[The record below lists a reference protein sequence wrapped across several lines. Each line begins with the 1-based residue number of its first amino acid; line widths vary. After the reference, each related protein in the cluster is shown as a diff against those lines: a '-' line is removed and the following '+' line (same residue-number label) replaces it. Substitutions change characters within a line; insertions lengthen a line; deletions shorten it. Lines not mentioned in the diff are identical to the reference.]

1 MFILFGTGNKHKVE
15 TRGQFVCPKCSI
27 KTEYTAKSSSQYF
40 TLFFIP
46 IFPIGKKSEQL
57 VECQTCK
64 STYDTDVLKNNDYN
78 LDGSPFKKDDYD
90 IEIEPENNEMH
101 TIKKCPNC
109 QQKIRLQKGNVGVI
123 TCPSCRRRIYTST
136 K

>member
-1 MFILFGTGNKHKVE
+1 MFIIFGTGSKDKVE
-15 TRGQFVCPKCSI
+15 TRGKFVCPKCSV

-46 IFPIGKKSEQL
+46 IFPIGEKKEPY

-64 STYDTDVLKNNDYN
+64 RTYYTDVLESNNYY

-90 IEIEPENNEMH
+90 IKTEPENNETH
-101 TIKKCPNC
+101 VIKNCPSC
-109 QQKIRLQKGNVGVI
+109 QTKIRLQKGKVGTI
-123 TCPSCRRRIYTST
+123 TCPSCQRKVYTST

>member
-1 MFILFGTGNKHKVE
+1 MFVIFGTGHKHKVE

-27 KTEYTAKSSSQYF
+27 KTEYTAKSSSQYL

-46 IFPIGKKSEQL
+46 IFPVGEKSEPF

-64 STYDTDVLKNNDYN
+64 RTYCTDVLKNNDYN

-90 IEIEPENNEMH
+90 IEIEPQNNETY
-101 TIKKCPNC
+101 TIKNCPNC
-109 QQKIRLQKGNVGVI
+109 QQKIGMQKGNVGVI
-123 TCPSCRRRIYTST
+123 TCPSCQRKIYTST